1 MRIRRVLVSWS
12 GPVLLAIA
20 TPAIVG
26 AEIRRTAD
34 GRPDLS
40 GTYDGST
47 LTPLERPPEFGD
59 LLYLTP
65 EEAARMVEEERALMA
80 RGDARTTGDR
90 QAPPV
95 GGAAVV
101 GFEDRREEGEL
112 FGAGNVGAYN
122 TFWFDRGDSVV
133 MIDGKFRTSILTDP
147 PDGRLPPMHPVP
159 GAEYE
164 RKFAS
169 LLRNDGTAWWLAEA
183 GPGPYDD
190 METRPLAERCLVGFV
205 EGPPMEPGLYNNF
218 VRVVQTSEHVV
229 ILNEM
234 IHDARIVR
242 MEAEHVDPAIRRWL
256 GDSVGHWE
264 GDTLVIETQNFRDE
278 TGVHYLGASRHMKV
292 TERLTPL
299 AGGDLQ
305 YAFTV
310 DDPTVWT
317 ATWSGDFV
325 WARTEGRI
333 FEYACH
339 EGNYAL
345 GNVMR
350 GARLLEE
357 NAGGKRREGLAQG
370 P

>member
-1 MRIRRVLVSWS
+1 MRTRNLLVVPAGLVLAALGIV
-12 GPVLLAIA
+12 PVAR
-20 TPAIVG
+20 
-26 AEIRRTAD
+26 AEVRRTPD

-59 LLYLTP
+59 RLYLTR
-65 EEAARMVEEERALMA
+65 EEADRMLAEERALMA
-80 RGDARTTGDR
+80 RGDTQTSADR
-90 QAPPV
+90 DAPPV

-133 MIDGKFRTSILTDP
+133 SIDGKFRTSILTDP
-147 PDGRLPPMHPVP
+147 PDGRLPPMHPGP
-159 GAEYE
+159 GADYE

-169 LLRNDGTAWWLAEA
+169 LLRNDGSAWWLAE
-183 GPGPYDD
+183 GGSGPYDD
-190 METRPLAERCLVGFV
+190 MERRPLAERCVLGFV
-205 EGPPMEPGLYNNF
+205 EGPPMEPGLYNNY
-218 VRVVQTSEHVV
+218 VRVVQTPEAVV

-242 MEAEHVDPAIRRWL
+242 LDAEHAPEDVRRWL

-264 GDTLVIETQNFRDE
+264 GDTLVIETERFRDE
-278 TGVHYLGASRHMKV
+278 TGVRYLGASRHMKV

-299 AGGDLQ
+299 PGGDLR

-317 ATWSGDFV
+317 APWSGDFV
-325 WARTEGRI
+325 WAHEEEKI

-345 GNVMR
+345 GGVMR
-350 GARLLEE
+350 GARMLEAAAE
-357 NAGGKRREGLAQG
+357 GGR
-370 P
+370 